1 MINIHIKST
10 NFNMTPDIEEYI
22 TSKVSLVEKFLQHYQ
37 NENILVECE
46 VDRSTHHKKG
56 EVFRV
61 EINLSVKGKLYR
73 SEETNID
80 VRTAIDIAKDQ
91 LEKQIRRS
99 KTKRFELFEKGA
111 RAIKSILRKNNNG

>member
-1 MINIHIKST
+1 
-10 NFNMTPDIEEYI
+10 MTPDIEEYL
-22 TSKVSLVEKFLQHYQ
+22 TSRVTSVEKFLQIRSD
-37 NENILVECE
+37 EIALAECE
-46 VDRSTHHKKG
+46 IDRSTHHKKG

-61 EINLSVKGKLYR
+61 EMNLSIKGKLYR

-80 VRTAIDIAKDQ
+80 VRAAIDIAKDQ

-111 RAIKSILRKNNNG
+111 RAIKNILRKNNNG

>member
-1 MINIHIKST
+1 MINIQIKST

-37 NENILVECE
+37 GENVLVECE
-46 VDRSTHHKKG
+46 VARSTHHKKG

-61 EINLSVKGKLYR
+61 EINLTVRGKLYR
-73 SEETNID
+73 SEETSVD
-80 VRTAIDIAKDQ
+80 VRSAIDIAKDQ

-111 RAIKSILRKNNNG
+111 RVIKSILRRNNNG